1 MRGCAPAAG
10 RRLAW
15 SVRRAVDNQQ
25 PKRAEPLTN
34 AAINLRSSAAI
45 VVAAALGAVAGAIA
59 ASKLPSDKFAW
70 TGFALVPLFLLLEV
84 FLKHFV
90 ALFGGDRNAAR
101 FTLAGA
107 LVAGF
112 YGAWFGVRSL

>member
-1 MRGCAPAAG
+1 M
-10 RRLAW
+10 
-15 SVRRAVDNQQ
+15 
-25 PKRAEPLTN
+25 
-34 AAINLRSSAAI
+34 
-45 VVAAALGAVAGAIA
+45 A
-59 ASKLPSDKFAW
+59 ASMLPSDKFAW

-101 FTLAGA
+101 FTLASA
-107 LVAGF
+107 IVVGF

>member
-1 MRGCAPAAG
+1 M
-10 RRLAW
+10 
-15 SVRRAVDNQQ
+15 DNQQ
-25 PKRAEPLTN
+25 PRSRGPLTD
-34 AAINLRSSAAI
+34 AAINLRSAAAS
-45 VVAAALGAVAGAIA
+45 VVAAAVGAVAGAMA

-70 TGFALVPLFLLLEV
+70 TGFALLPLFLLLEV

-101 FTLAGA
+101 ITLAGA